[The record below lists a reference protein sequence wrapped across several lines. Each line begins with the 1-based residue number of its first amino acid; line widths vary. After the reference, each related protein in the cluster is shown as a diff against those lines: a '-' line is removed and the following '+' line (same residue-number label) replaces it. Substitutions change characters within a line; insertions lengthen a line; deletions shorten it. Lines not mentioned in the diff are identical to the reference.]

1 MLEIKKVRSKK
12 LFGELVSELRP
23 FMNEEGLEVI
33 DYFGDPENIKAFKLG
48 ELKEDLTKAIV
59 PENFAN
65 LEDFLDVAQNIGIKV
80 EGLDTDT
87 VENIEKTTK
96 KDAEK
101 PKKEAKNTKK
111 DTKAPKKEAKKEA
124 KAPKKEDEEL
134 TPSQIVELVGY
145 RYTRPKFPEV
155 LDTDMLGD
163 YILKRVDTNSFTEL
177 EKMDVDNLIVATF
190 FSDKDSEAYVDPNFI
205 SDKSYKELLQEKGLQ
220 HFPNNLDL
228 AQVYHID
235 ANFNSLMY
243 VSLITGIQYVASCK
257 GKYAKVDKTLH
268 SRMNTF
274 GHDFAIYKAV
284 SRKNK

>member
-1 MLEIKKVRSKK
+1 MLEMKKIRSKK
-12 LFGELVSELRP
+12 LFGELVNELRP
-23 FMNEEGLEVI
+23 FMNDEGLEVL
-33 DYFGDPENIKAFKLG
+33 DYFGDPENINAFKLG
-48 ELKEDLTKAIV
+48 ELKEDLVKSIV
-59 PENFAN
+59 PANFTN
-65 LEDFLDVAQNIGIKV
+65 LEEFLDVAQNIGIKV
-80 EGLDTDT
+80 DGLDTET
-87 VENIEKTTK
+87 VEKVEKTTK
-96 KDAEK
+96 KPKKETKKAEK
-101 PKKEAKNTKK
+101 P
-111 DTKAPKKEAKKEA
+111 AKKEA
-124 KAPKKEDEEL
+124 EL
-134 TPSQIVELVGY
+134 TPAQIVELVGY

-155 LDTDMLGD
+155 LDTEMLGD

-284 SRKNK
+284 SRKK

>member
-1 MLEIKKVRSKK
+1 MLEMKKIRSKK

-23 FMNEEGLEVI
+23 YMNDEGLEVL
-33 DYFGDPENIKAFKLG
+33 DYFGDPENINAFKLG
-48 ELKEDLTKAIV
+48 ELKEDLVKSIV
-59 PENFAN
+59 PANFTN

-80 EGLDTDT
+80 DGLDTET
-87 VENIEKTTK
+87 VEKIEKV
-96 KDAEK
+96 EK
-101 PKKEAKNTKK
+101 PKKETKK
-111 DTKAPKKEAKKEA
+111 AEKPAKKEA
-124 KAPKKEDEEL
+124 EL
-134 TPSQIVELVGY
+134 TPAQIVELVGY

-163 YILKRVDTNSFTEL
+163 YILKRVDTDSFTKL
-177 EKMDVDNLIVATF
+177 EEIGLDNLIVATF
-190 FSDKDSEAYVDPNFI
+190 FSDKDTEAYVDPNFI

-228 AQVYHID
+228 AQVYYISPE
-235 ANFNSLMY
+235 FNSMMY

-274 GHDFAIYKAV
+274 GHDFAIYKAEAKK
-284 SRKNK
+284 KNK

>member
-1 MLEIKKVRSKK
+1 MLEMKKIRSKK

-23 FMNEEGLEVI
+23 FMNDEGLEVL
-33 DYFGDPENIKAFKLG
+33 DYFGDPENINAFKLG
-48 ELKEDLTKAIV
+48 ELKEDLAKAIV
-59 PENFAN
+59 PANFTN

-80 EGLDTDT
+80 EGLDAET
-87 VENIEKTTK
+87 VEKVEKTTK
-96 KDAEK
+96 KE
-101 PKKEAKNTKK
+101 TKK
-111 DTKAPKKEAKKEA
+111 AKKDDKSVKSA
-124 KAPKKEDEEL
+124 DGKKRTKYEPMPEE
-134 TPSQIVELVGY
+134 IVKLVGY
-145 RYTRPKFPEV
+145 RYTRPEFPE
-155 LDTDMLGD
+155 LLKSDMLGD
-163 YILKRVDTNSFTEL
+163 YTLERVDTDSFAEL
-177 EKMDVDNLIVATF
+177 EKMDIDNLIVATF
-190 FSDKDSEAYVDPNFI
+190 FSDKDSETYVDPFFI

-274 GHDFAIYKAV
+274 GHDFAIYKAEAKK
-284 SRKNK
+284 KNK

>member
-1 MLEIKKVRSKK
+1 MLEMKKVRSKK
-12 LFGELVSELRP
+12 LFGELVDELRP

-80 EGLDTDT
+80 EGLDADT

-111 DTKAPKKEAKKEA
+111 ENKAPKKEA
-124 KAPKKEDEEL
+124 DEL
-134 TPSQIVELVGY
+134 TPAQIVELVGY

-177 EKMDVDNLIVATF
+177 EKMGLDNLIVATF

-205 SDKSYKELLQEKGLQ
+205 SDKGYKELLQEKGLQ